1 MLLFVSVSSRIA
13 TVLATT
19 AGIALVSASPVLADE
34 LVDVEFDAPVL
45 VVGGP
50 LVDLD

>member
-1 MLLFVSVSSRIA
+1 MSISSRIA
-13 TVLATT
+13 TVLAAT
-19 AGIALVSASPVLADE
+19 AGVALVTASPALADE
-34 LVDVEFDAPVL
+34 LVDVEFDGPVL

>member
-1 MLLFVSVSSRIA
+1 MSFPSRIA
-13 TVLATT
+13 TVLAAT
-19 AGIALVSASPVLADE
+19 AGAALVTALPALADE

-45 VVGGP
+45 VVEGP

>member
-1 MLLFVSVSSRIA
+1 MSLTSRIA
-13 TVLATT
+13 TTLAAT
-19 AGIALVSASPVLADE
+19 AGAVLVTASPALADE

-45 VVGGP
+45 VVEGP